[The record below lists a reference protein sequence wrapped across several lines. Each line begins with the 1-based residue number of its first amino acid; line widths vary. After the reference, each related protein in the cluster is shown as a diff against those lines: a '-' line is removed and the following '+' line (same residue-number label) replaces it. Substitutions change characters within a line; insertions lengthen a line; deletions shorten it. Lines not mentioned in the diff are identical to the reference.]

1 MGCLQDTAQKMKFSN
16 KDFFSTCDQIH
27 KNPRIWSHL
36 LKKSLMENLIFCAV
50 GFVKDVFVLAT
61 DFSCGE
67 RFVGC
72 HSTEMIGII
81 EFCVQGTGLT
91 KLTDACI
98 ANKLI
103 SLNRMIIKEKP
114 VIASSK
120 QYKISYCNKCRNL
133 LIC

>member
-1 MGCLQDTAQKMKFSN
+1 
-16 KDFFSTCDQIH
+16 
-27 KNPRIWSHL
+27 
-36 LKKSLMENLIFCAV
+36 MENLIFCAV
-50 GFVKDVFVLAT
+50 GVVKDVLVLT
-61 DFSCGE
+61 TGFSSGE

-91 KLTDACI
+91 KLTDACT